1 MAWSNLYLLIWIIEH
16 RRISCALRWYYQNVQ
31 THVAP
36 TKFWH
41 NQTSIIL
48 KACSTYFHLFIIFIY
63 SFKPSLY
70 RERQRKWTVLT
81 FLPPKHTPEFLI
93 QATFKATTCSTDLA
107 CFTFKYK
114 VKKCLLLINYFISK
128 DQVVAPPT
136 LHIAKLLSCES
147 TKIFFTK
154 PHDTLICYSKS
165 FVVSFQ

>member
-1 MAWSNLYLLIWIIEH
+1 MAWSNLYLLIWIIEQC
-16 RRISCALRWYYQNVQ
+16 RISCALRWYYQNVQ

-63 SFKPSLY
+63 SFKLSLY

-93 QATFKATTCSTDLA
+93 QATFKATTCSTDLV
-107 CFTFKYK
+107 CYTFKYK
-114 VKKCLLLINYFISK
+114 SEKCSLPINNYVSK
-128 DQVVAPPT
+128 GWSSSDFAHRETAQ
-136 LHIAKLLSCES
+136 LWIDKDILLS
-147 TKIFFTK
+147 K
-154 PHDTLICYSKS
+154 PHDTHVIAKVLL
-165 FVVSFQ
+165 